1 MKEAVI
7 VSAVRT
13 AVGRA
18 PRGSLRNTRP
28 DDMAGAVVK
37 EALNRAP
44 GLKPEEIDDLVIG
57 CSFPEAEQGLNV
69 ARLISYIA
77 GLPYTVPGQTVNRFC
92 SSGLQAIAIGAEH
105 IMCGFADA
113 IIGGGVESMSMVPM
127 GGNKAVPNLKL
138 IESYPEGYTAMGVT
152 AENVARKFGIS
163 REDQD
168 AFALKS
174 HQKAAAAVKA
184 GKFKDE
190 ILPLKVKTQEVSED
204 GKVTFREFVFDTDEG
219 IRADTTLEALSKLRP
234 AFSTTGSVTPGNSS
248 PLNDGASATVILSKE
263 KAKSLGLAPMAT
275 FRSFAVAGVPPELMG
290 IGPVEAIPKALK
302 LAGLKLDQIDLF
314 ELNEAF
320 ASQALYCCRT
330 LGLDMEKVNV
340 NGGAIAL
347 GHALGNSGGRLTTT
361 LVHEMKRRNARY
373 GVVSMCIGFGMGAAA
388 VFEREPKVLIADC
401 GADLRAG
408 VEGVVRITP
417 H

>member
-28 DDMAGAVVK
+28 DDMAGWVVK
-37 EALNRAP
+37 EALNRVP
-44 GLKPEEIDDLVIG
+44 GLKPEEVDDVVIG

-69 ARLISYIA
+69 ARLINYIA

-105 IMCGFADA
+105 IMCGFAEV

-127 GGNKAVPNLKL
+127 GGNKTVPNLKL
-138 IESYPEGYTAMGVT
+138 IERYPEGYTAMGVT
-152 AENVARKFGIS
+152 AENVARKFNIS
-163 REDQD
+163 REEQD
-168 AFALKS
+168 TFALKS
-174 HQKAAAAVKA
+174 HQKAAAAIKA
-184 GKFKDE
+184 GRFKDE
-190 ILPLKVKTQEVSED
+190 ILPIKVKTQEVTED
-204 GKVTFREFVFDTDEG
+204 GQVKFREFVFDTDEG
-219 IRADTTLEALSKLRP
+219 VRGDSTLEALSKLRP
-234 AFSTTGSVTPGNSS
+234 AFSTTGSVTPGNAS
-248 PLNDGASATVILSKE
+248 PLNDGAAATVILSKE
-263 KAKSLGLAPMAT
+263 KAKALGIQPMAT

-302 LAGLKLDQIDLF
+302 LAGVTLDQIDLF

-330 LGLDMEKVNV
+330 LGLNMDKVNV

-347 GHALGNSGGRLTTT
+347 GHALGNSGARLTTT

-388 VFEREPKVLIADC
+388 VFEREPNY
-401 GADLRAG
+401 
-408 VEGVVRITP
+408 
-417 H
+417 

>member
-1 MKEAVI
+1 MREAVI

-28 DDMAGAVVK
+28 DDMAGWVVR

-44 GLKPEEIDDLVIG
+44 GVKPEEIDDLVIG

-69 ARLISYIA
+69 ARLIAYIA
-77 GLPYTVPGQTVNRFC
+77 GLPYQVPGQTVNRFC

-105 IMCGFADA
+105 IMCGFADV
-113 IIGGGVESMSMVPM
+113 IIAGGVESMSMVPM
-127 GGNKAVPNLKL
+127 GGNKTVPNLKL
-138 IESYPEGYTAMGVT
+138 IEKYPEGYTAMGVT
-152 AENVARKFGIS
+152 AENVARKYGIN

-174 HQKAAAAVKA
+174 HQKAAAAIKA
-184 GKFKDE
+184 GRFKDE
-190 ILPLKVKTQEVSED
+190 ILPIKTKTQEVAED

-219 IRADTTLEALSKLRP
+219 VRADTTLEALGKLRP
-234 AFSTTGSVTPGNSS
+234 AFSVTGSVTPGNSS
-248 PLNDGASATVILSKE
+248 PLNDGASAVVLMSKE

-302 LAGLKLDQIDLF
+302 LAGVGLDQIELI

-320 ASQALYCCRT
+320 SSQALYVCRT
-330 LGLDMEKVNV
+330 LGLNMEITNV

-347 GHALGNSGGRLTTT
+347 GHALGNSGGRLTVT
-361 LVHEMKRRNARY
+361 LMHEMEKRNVRY
-373 GVVSMCIGFGMGAAA
+373 GLVSMCIGFGMGAAA
-388 VFEREPKVLIADC
+388 VFEREP
-401 GADLRAG
+401 
-408 VEGVVRITP
+408 TY
-417 H
+417 

>member
-28 DDMAGAVVK
+28 DDMAAWVVK
-37 EALNRAP
+37 EAMNRVP
-44 GLKPEEIDDLVIG
+44 GLKPEEVDDVVIG

-69 ARLISYIA
+69 ARLINYIA

-105 IMCGFADA
+105 IMCGFADV

-127 GGNKAVPNLKL
+127 GGNKTVPNLKL
-138 IESYPEGYTAMGVT
+138 IETYPEGYTAMGVT
-152 AENVARKFGIS
+152 AENVAIKFKIS
-163 REDQD
+163 REEQD

-174 HQKAAAAVKA
+174 HQKAAAAIKA
-184 GKFKDE
+184 GRFKDE
-190 ILPLKVKTQEVSED
+190 ILPIKVKTQEVAED
-204 GKVTFREFVFDTDEG
+204 GQVKFREFIFDTDEG
-219 IRADTTLEALSKLRP
+219 VRGDSTLEALAKLRP
-234 AFSTTGSVTPGNSS
+234 AFSTTGSVTPGNAS
-248 PLNDGASATVILSKE
+248 PLNDGAAATVILSKE
-263 KAKSLGLAPMAT
+263 KAKALGVKPMAT

-302 LAGLKLDQIDLF
+302 LAGVTLDQIDLF

-330 LGLDMEKVNV
+330 LGLDMDKVNV

-347 GHALGNSGGRLTTT
+347 GHALGNSGARLTTT
-361 LVHEMKRRNARY
+361 LMHEMKRRSARY

-388 VFEREPKVLIADC
+388 VFERESNY
-401 GADLRAG
+401 
-408 VEGVVRITP
+408 
-417 H
+417 

>member
-1 MKEAVI
+1 MREAVI

-28 DDMAGAVVK
+28 DDMAGWVVK
-37 EALNRAP
+37 EALRRAP
-44 GLKPEEIDDLVIG
+44 ALKPEEVDDLVMG

-69 ARLISYIA
+69 ARLICYLA
-77 GLPYTVPGQTVNRFC
+77 GLPYTVPGQTINRFC
-92 SSGLQAIAIGAEH
+92 SSGLQAIASGAEH
-105 IMCGFADA
+105 IMCGFAEVVIA
-113 IIGGGVESMSMVPM
+113 GGVESMSMVPM
-127 GGNKAVPNLKL
+127 GGNKVVPNLKL
-138 IESYPEGYTAMGVT
+138 IEAYPEGYTAMGVT

-174 HQKAAAAVKA
+174 HQKASAAIQA
-184 GKFKDE
+184 GRFKDE
-190 ILPLKVKTQEVSED
+190 ILPIQVKTQEVSEE
-204 GKVTFREFVFDTDEG
+204 GKVTCREFIFETDEG
-219 IRADTTLEALSKLRP
+219 VRADTSLDALSKLRP
-234 AFSTTGSVTPGNSS
+234 SFSTSGSVTPGNSS
-248 PLNDGASATVILSKE
+248 PLNDGASALVIMSRE
-263 KAKSLGLAPMAT
+263 KARSLRLAPMAT
-275 FRSFAVAGVPPELMG
+275 LRSFAVAGVPPEIMG

-302 LAGLKLDQIDLF
+302 LAGLTLDQIDLF

-330 LGLDMEKVNV
+330 LGLNMDKVNV

-347 GHALGNSGGRLTTT
+347 GHALGNTGGRLTTT
-361 LVHEMKRRNARY
+361 LMHEMRRRKARY
-373 GVVSMCIGFGMGAAA
+373 GMVSMCIGFGMGAAA
-388 VFEREPKVLIADC
+388 VFEGESD
-401 GADLRAG
+401 
-408 VEGVVRITP
+408 

>member
-1 MKEAVI
+1 
-7 VSAVRT
+7 
-13 AVGRA
+13 
-18 PRGSLRNTRP
+18 
-28 DDMAGAVVK
+28 VVK
-37 EALNRAP
+37 EALKRAP
-44 GLKPEEIDDLVIG
+44 GLKPEEVDDLVIG

-69 ARLISYIA
+69 ARLICYIA

-105 IMCGFADA
+105 IMCGFAEV
-113 IIGGGVESMSMVPM
+113 IIAGGVESMSMVPM

-138 IESYPEGYTAMGVT
+138 VETYPEGYTAMGVT

-168 AFALKS
+168 AFAFMS
-174 HQKAAAAVKA
+174 HQKAATAIRA

-190 ILPLKVKTQEVSED
+190 ILPVKVKTQEVSED
-204 GKVTFREFVFDTDEG
+204 GKVSFREFTFDTDEG
-219 IRADTTLEALSKLRP
+219 VRADTSIEALKNLRP
-234 AFSTTGSVTPGNSS
+234 AFSATGTVTPGNAS
-248 PLNDGASATVILSKE
+248 PLNDGASAVVLMSKE
-263 KAKSLGLAPMAT
+263 KAKSLGLAPMTT

-302 LAGLKLDQIDLF
+302 FAGVALDQIDLF

-320 ASQALYCCRT
+320 ASQALYVCRT
-330 LGLDMEKVNV
+330 LGLNMDKVNV

-347 GHALGNSGGRLTTT
+347 GHALGNSGARLTTT
-361 LVHEMKRRNARY
+361 LMHEMKRRNGRY

-388 VFEREPKVLIADC
+388 VFEREPSY
-401 GADLRAG
+401 
-408 VEGVVRITP
+408 
-417 H
+417 

>member
-1 MKEAVI
+1 MREAVI

-28 DDMAGAVVK
+28 DDMAGWVVK

-44 GLKPEEIDDLVIG
+44 GVKPEEVDDLVMG

-69 ARLISYIA
+69 ARLICYIA

-105 IMCGFADA
+105 IMCGFADV
-113 IIGGGVESMSMVPM
+113 IIAGGVESMSMVPM
-127 GGNKAVPNLKL
+127 GGNKTVPNLKL
-138 IESYPEGYTAMGVT
+138 IEAYPEGYTAMGVT

-174 HQKAAAAVKA
+174 HQKAAAAVKG

-190 ILPLKVKTQEVSED
+190 ILPIKVKTQEVSED

-219 IRADTTLEALSKLRP
+219 IRADTTMEALSKLRP

-248 PLNDGASATVILSKE
+248 PLNDGASAVVIMSKE

-275 FRSFAVAGVPPELMG
+275 FRSFAVAGVPPEIMG

-302 LAGLKLDQIDLF
+302 FAGVTLDQIDLF

-320 ASQALYCCRT
+320 ASQALYFCRT
-330 LGLDMEKVNV
+330 LGLNMDKVNV

-388 VFEREPKVLIADC
+388 VFEREPNY
-401 GADLRAG
+401 
-408 VEGVVRITP
+408 
-417 H
+417 